1 MHVVEARAARELDHL
16 VRRRQAVRL
25 AAGPAVAAGH
35 APVAARPAASR
46 ATPYPARHRRVDV
59 FAVPVPQAHPA
70 KREGRASALGARLRG
85 AEDVRLH
92 RLLAAPVARH
102 AQLAVVH
109 ARAHREAA
117 TREVAVAHGRQVLF
131 LSRRRNDAATRRRDV
146 VVVVQA
152 VLLRV
157 VDRDALAAG
166 AATFALGHENTHA
179 GLALE
184 VQCIRERVGERSAT

>member
-1 MHVVEARAARELDHL
+1 
-16 VRRRQAVRL
+16 
-25 AAGPAVAAGH
+25 
-35 APVAARPAASR
+35 
-46 ATPYPARHRRVDV
+46 
-59 FAVPVPQAHPA
+59 
-70 KREGRASALGARLRG
+70 
-85 AEDVRLH
+85 
-92 RLLAAPVARH
+92 
-102 AQLAVVH
+102 
-109 ARAHREAA
+109 
-117 TREVAVAHGRQVLF
+117 LF

-184 VQCIRERVGERSAT
+184 VQCIRESVRERSAT